1 MNFLNKETL
10 IDAAALG
17 GGVVAGRAVVGL
29 ASKKVAEIT
38 KQPEGSDTA
47 KLIANALPIAGGI
60 ATLMLFKGNR
70 IATGVANGM
79 FASSAAYYVDY
90 ALQKALGDK
99 YGVDGKGYIGEVMMN
114 GVMMNGNG
122 DGLSPES
129 VLMGAAQDMPN
140 YTSSSY
146 DFDSADAGELN
157 Y

>member
-17 GGVVAGRAVVGL
+17 AGVVAGRTLV
-29 ASKKVAEIT
+29 KVAGGKVTEML
-38 KQPEGSDTA
+38 KLSGDTA
-47 KLIANALPIAGGI
+47 DLVSNALPVVGGI
-60 ATLMLFKGNR
+60 ATLFIAKGNR
-70 IATGVANGM
+70 IATGLANGM
-79 FASSAAYYVDY
+79 FASSAAFYVDY

-99 YGVDGKGYIGEVMMN
+99 YSKVINGDVMMGEVFM
-114 GVMMNGNG
+114 NG
-122 DGLSPES
+122 DGDGN

-140 YTSSSY
+140 YNSSSF

>member
-1 MNFLNKETL
+1 M
-10 IDAAALG
+10 
-17 GGVVAGRAVVGL
+17 
-29 ASKKVAEIT
+29 
-38 KQPEGSDTA
+38 A
-47 KLIANALPIAGGI
+47 KCSSRL
-60 ATLMLFKGNR
+60 
-70 IATGVANGM
+70 

>member
-1 MNFLNKETL
+1 MVK
-10 IDAAALG
+10 
-17 GGVVAGRAVVGL
+17 
-29 ASKKVAEIT
+29 
-38 KQPEGSDTA
+38 
-47 KLIANALPIAGGI
+47 NALPIAGGI

-99 YGVDGKGYIGEVMMN
+99 YTKTITGDVMMGEVMMN
-114 GVMMNGNG
+114 GVDDN
-122 DGLSPES
+122 

-140 YTSSSY
+140 FSSDSY
-146 DFDSADAGELN
+146 DFTGADSGELD

>member
-17 GGVVAGRAVVGL
+17 AGVVAGRTAVKVVGD
-29 ASKKVAEIT
+29 KIVT
-38 KQPEGSDTA
+38 KMNLTGETA
-47 KLIANALPIAGGI
+47 TLVSNLTPIAGGI

-79 FASSAAYYVDY
+79 FAASAAYYVDY

-99 YGVDGKGYIGEVMMN
+99 YNTTITGDVMMGEVLMN
-114 GVMMNGNG
+114 GTDGNG
-122 DGLSPES
+122 
-129 VLMGAAQDMPN
+129 VLMGASNAEDMPN
-140 YTSSSY
+140 YSSDSY
-146 DFDSADAGELN
+146 DFTYADAGELD

>member
-1 MNFLNKETL
+1 MNFLNKDTL

-17 GGVVAGRAVVGL
+17 GGVIAGRAVVKIAGGKL
-29 ASKKVAEIT
+29 AETLKLS
-38 KQPEGSDTA
+38 PETA
-47 KLIANALPIAGGI
+47 PLVANALPIAGGI

-90 ALQKALGDK
+90 ALQKVLGSK
-99 YGVDGKGYIGEVMMN
+99 YAGYNGVGEVMM
-114 GVMMNGNG
+114 GEVFMNGT
-122 DGLSPES
+122 DGSD

-140 YTSSSY
+140 YGADSY
-146 DFDSADAGELN
+146 DFVSSDAGELD

>member
-17 GGVVAGRAVVGL
+17 GGVVAGRTLVRVAGT
-29 ASKKVAEIT
+29 KVTET
-38 KQPEGSDTA
+38 LKLTGDTA
-47 KLIANALPIAGGI
+47 ELVKNALPIAGGI

-99 YGVDGKGYIGEVMMN
+99 YTKTITGDVMMGEVMMN
-114 GVMMNGNG
+114 GVDDN
-122 DGLSPES
+122 

-140 YTSSSY
+140 FSSDSY
-146 DFDSADAGELN
+146 DFTGADSGELD